1 MHHARCDMRRM
12 PTCSASMPH
21 TIHHA
26 IHSLRHEN
34 CDMRHATRRRTICN
48 VQHAARDA
56 HPYHTYRKRSSR
68 CSASASG
75 KSAAAGLE
83 QAEDGSALW
92 LYAAT
97 SMLRAGLSRCL
108 LVILSRAPAAGL
120 AWRPLAACYVRT
132 HRRYL
137 AHLGHSRCLT
147 VFRREARWGD
157 PVASKVLTT
166 RDNREQ
172 SHWVRERTHWDFACA
187 IALGTRARA
196 PAPRLAPGG
205 R

>member
-1 MHHARCDMRRM
+1 MQD
-12 PTCSASMPH
+12 
-21 TIHHA
+21 
-26 IHSLRHEN
+26 
-34 CDMRHATRRRTICN
+34 ATWDGC
-48 VQHAARDA
+48 QHAAPQCHTPYTMQYTASATKTATCDMQPGDAQYATCSMRHCSDA
-56 HPYHTYRKRSSR
+56 HPYRKRSSR

-108 LVILSRAPAAGL
+108 VGILSRAPAAGL

-137 AHLGHSRCLT
+137 AHLGHSGCLT

-157 PVASKVLTT
+157 SVASKVLTT

-172 SHWVRERTHWDFACA
+172 SHWVRERTRWDFACA